1 MATAPSSAG
10 ESETE
15 PANQSPDS
23 TGKATIHLDFT
34 LVIKAEISNLKV
46 FDSSIYTTTKYH

>member
-1 MATAPSSAG
+1 MATASSSAG

-34 LVIKAEISNLKV
+34 LVLKAEIRNLQ
-46 FDSSIYTTTKYH
+46 SLL